1 MRSLVFLLTLLRQVS
16 LREWRLHPVRQGL
29 AIVAVA
35 LGVALAFSVHLI
47 NESALSEFSSAVR
60 SATGESDGALH
71 CPQACDDRLW
81 DVLAAQDGVEA
92 ATPVLDIDT
101 YALGPQGERKALK
114 VLGLDALT
122 VAAVAPDLLPRM
134 AEPAGSAAPTET
146 RLAFLE
152 PDRLF
157 LNPAAFQVLQ
167 VRVGDRV
174 GVQAGL
180 DIRHFKVAGSVAA
193 GGSPLAVL
201 DIAGAQDRFH
211 AQGRVSRIEWRL
223 EPGYTLQ
230 SLEAAWRKQAWWPTG
245 GRVQAPEEGT
255 QRVSTASRAYRV
267 NLTVL
272 ALVAL
277 FVGAFL
283 VFSVQ
288 ALSVSQR
295 MPSLALL
302 GVMGLSARQRLQLI
316 LAESVL
322 LGLVGSAMGLLLG
335 TGAAWLAGD
344 LGGGYFPGIAPS
356 LQFSGTAALVF
367 GVLGMVAAVLGGW
380 APARQAQAMAPAQ
393 ALKGLGGAA
402 VRAMPSWLGPSVL
415 LLGTALAFAPSW
427 KGLPLAAYGA
437 VALMLLGGIAC
448 VPSVVN
454 GVLRWAHPEDQP
466 LAVLAVGRARHERQA
481 ATVAVAGVVASLS
494 LAVALTVMVP
504 KRRIAV
510 VGAGAAGGPLR
521 PHGHQQ
527 RGQ

>member
-1 MRSLVFLLTLLRQVS
+1 
-16 LREWRLHPVRQGL
+16 
-29 AIVAVA
+29 
-35 LGVALAFSVHLI
+35 
-47 NESALSEFSSAVR
+47 
-60 SATGESDGALH
+60 
-71 CPQACDDRLW
+71 
-81 DVLAAQDGVEA
+81 
-92 ATPVLDIDT
+92 
-101 YALGPQGERKALK
+101 
-114 VLGLDALT
+114 
-122 VAAVAPDLLPRM
+122 
-134 AEPAGSAAPTET
+134 
-146 RLAFLE
+146 
-152 PDRLF
+152 
-157 LNPAAFQVLQ
+157 
-167 VRVGDRV
+167 
-174 GVQAGL
+174 
-180 DIRHFKVAGSVAA
+180 
-193 GGSPLAVL
+193 
-201 DIAGAQDRFH
+201 
-211 AQGRVSRIEWRL
+211 VSRIEWRL

-335 TGAAWLAGD
+335 TGAAWLALRWLAGD

-494 LAVALTVMVP
+494 LAVALTVMVSSFRSGVSQWLEQVLP
-504 KRRIAV
+504 ADLYARTATSSAASEGAFLPPRFIEAASQLPGVDRLEGARVRSLVLDPERPAVSLIARPLSPGTSPSRSAAQV
-510 VGAGAAGGPLR
+510 LPMVGPVLPMDRLAQARPAGAVPESPPIAGYVSEAMEMLYGAGPGTILELPLAGSRHPNAEQAPPFLR
-521 PHGHQQ
+521 VMVMGVWRDYARRWPSISRTISDTRETGASTIWPCSCSLEPTQP
-527 RGQ
+527 